1 MPGYSFARAW
11 HDVATIAPERVAI
24 ACRDVHLTFGELDER
39 ADRLARFLQDAGVGA
54 TDKVAIECVN
64 SPEYLE
70 TFFAALKLGAVPVNV
85 NYRYVG
91 TELAYLLE
99 NSDAAALVFHDE
111 FAPTVHEALDAL
123 SSDRRPRVLI
133 EVPHAGND
141 GAPVATVQY
150 EAAIAAGADGAPVTR
165 PPSGDD
171 LIFLYTGG
179 TTGYP
184 KAVMWRSDDL
194 YVSLWQMA
202 RPSTTPPDAE

>member
-91 TELAYLLE
+91 NELAYLLD
-99 NSDAAALVFHDE
+99 NSDAVALVYHDE
-111 FAPTVHEALDAL
+111 FAPTVHEAIEVLSASRRPSVLVQVPHDGDGELLPRAITYEDAL
-123 SSDRRPRVLI
+123 NAS
-133 EVPHAGND
+133 EG
-141 GAPVATVQY
+141 
-150 EAAIAAGADGAPVTR
+150 
-165 PPSGDD
+165 
-171 LIFLYTGG
+171 
-179 TTGYP
+179 
-184 KAVMWRSDDL
+184 
-194 YVSLWQMA
+194 
-202 RPSTTPPDAE
+202 